1 MEYTGVSKR
10 WENVEEAFKGSVMSR
25 HKRGRPQLNVVSLYW
40 SLWILGTVLIVLGW
54 FRLVHPLIAWVGF
67 FITSVVTIMSVV
79 FNLTAGRQR
88 DSVPVSGSTRP
99 IGVEFGENSIQIRLI
114 DGRVISAPVAW
125 YPKLEQASAEERT
138 HYELDSNGIYWPD
151 LDVDVSV
158 LDVLDG
164 ARPLG

>member
-1 MEYTGVSKR
+1 
-10 WENVEEAFKGSVMSR
+10 MSR
-25 HKRGRPQLNVVSLYW
+25 HRRGQPRLNIVSLYW

-54 FRLVHPLIAWVGF
+54 FRLVPPLIAWIGF
-67 FITSVVTIMSVV
+67 FITGVVTIMSIV

-88 DSVPVSGSTRP
+88 RSVPAAGSTRP

-114 DGRVISAPVAW
+114 DGRVISAPLAW
-125 YPKLEQASAEERT
+125 YPRLEQASAEERA
-138 HYELDSNGIYWPD
+138 HCELDSNGIYWPD

-164 ARPLG
+164 TRPSE